1 MMNNLFD
8 GLNSDQLRAVTSTEG
23 YLRVIA
29 GAGSGKTKTL
39 THRYGYL
46 VKAAGIHPSNV
57 LCVTFT
63 AKAAGEMKRRVRELV
78 GEGYDNSLIT
88 TYHGFCV
95 RVLRGDISHLMWPE
109 SFAII
114 DESTKRKLLSEIYA
128 EEDIRMDQT
137 TYERVVAAMHR
148 LKSTEDYVRPMVD
161 GRPED
166 VAFNDKIST
175 DGLDIHI
182 IRRFL
187 KKQKQIYGLD
197 FDDLI
202 SFTFSI
208 FNSFPEVAQ
217 KWAEQLYYIEV
228 DEFQDSSKRELRL
241 IKTLCS
247 AHKNLFVVG
256 DPDQNIYEW
265 RGADMSILVD
275 FEQNFPGAE
284 TITLNRNYRS
294 DGNILSAANAL
305 IAYNKNRVKKDLY
318 TESQPGEPVRWL
330 HLRTEEEE
338 GKAIS
343 TEIKKLI
350 SQGFSY
356 RNIAILY
363 RAGFLSRFVESALGS
378 AHIPYEL
385 YGSVRFYD
393 RMEIKDALAY
403 MRLVVFDDDE
413 AFERVINLPRRN
425 FGKSRLAA
433 LKAMAEESGQ
443 SLFAALKASIDNK
456 LFSSTGAPG
465 FIELIDSLR
474 EEKDNLSVSALLGE
488 ALGRSGYEDY
498 IRAAGSMERLDN
510 LAELKRSLWNRE
522 QAWGEK
528 MTPSQWLDLIDI
540 EAAEEKD
547 SDSDKVKLMTIHAAK
562 GLEFP
567 AVFVVGMTEGI
578 FPSSRTLEERK
589 NEGLEEERRLCFVAL
604 TRARKRLF
612 LTDSEGGEED
622 RRKRPSRFLY
632 DIGEDNLVRTGEISK
647 ELQNKTTAAADV
659 ETTASS
665 SGLLPAS
672 RVNHPIFGEGTV
684 ERKDEVKNVYY
695 IRFDNK
701 GELRPVSADYDFAAW
716 SGIGEAADKAI
727 EKAESRKAV
736 HKAQPL
742 AETETKPPDI
752 PSADTVSAEPPK
764 TEKLSEIPSP
774 SVSSDNENDMFKSE
788 ADNIDIADKTNKKEN
803 HDQIKFSIE
812 NIGEEAAEREEEIT
826 EEAENITEPPKTE
839 EKTEP
844 ESDIPQ
850 RYRNAEWMEPTEGE
864 TNLWK
869 RNDVPHT
876 GWYCTGVIDLSA
888 PVGTCRMC
896 GYQIIRYVHVMRHN
910 EYPRAIGA
918 GCVCAGN
925 MEGSAEGAKKREN
938 DYKNRLGRKKNFLNT
953 KFKRSRSGNSYFK
966 YKGEIIT
973 VIEDKFKRG
982 FYKTVYKG
990 GFSLPFASVG
1000 EALSALF
1007 DQIDPW
1013 DYRDI

>member
-1 MMNNLFD
+1 MNNLFD
-8 GLNSDQLRAVTSTEG
+8 GLNADQLKAVTATEG

-63 AKAAGEMKRRVRELV
+63 AKAAGEMKRRVQELV
-78 GEGYDNSLIT
+78 GDGYDNSLIT

-95 RVLRGDISHLMWPE
+95 RVLRGDIHHLMWPE

-148 LKSTEDYVRPMVD
+148 LKSYEEYVRPMVD

-208 FNSFPEVAQ
+208 FGSFPEVAQ

-265 RGADMSILVD
+265 RGADMSIIVN

-294 DGNILSAANAL
+294 TGNILSAANAL
-305 IAYNKNRVKKDLY
+305 IAYNTNRVKKDLY
-318 TESQPGEPVRWL
+318 TESPPGEPVRWL

-343 TEIKKLI
+343 SEIKKLI

-363 RAGFLSRFVESALGS
+363 RAGFLSRFVEAALGA

-403 MRLVVFDDDE
+403 MRLIVSDDDE

-456 LFSSTGAPG
+456 LFSSTGVPG
-465 FIELIDSLR
+465 FVELIDSLR
-474 EEKDNLSVSALLGE
+474 KEKDNLSVSALLGE

-604 TRARKRLF
+604 TRAQKQLF

-632 DIGEDNLVRTGEISK
+632 DIGENNLVRTGEISK
-647 ELQNKTTAAADV
+647 ELQNKSTSAAGVDTADSA
-659 ETTASS
+659 
-665 SGLLPAS
+665 SGLSPGD
-672 RVNHPIFGEGTV
+672 RVNHPIFGEGTI
-684 ERKDEVKNVYY
+684 ERKDERKNVYY

-701 GELRPVSADYDFAAW
+701 GEVRPVSADYDFAAW
-716 SGIGEAADKAI
+716 SGIGEAADKAL
-727 EKAESRKAV
+727 EKAESRKILPGAS
-736 HKAQPL
+736 
-742 AETETKPPDI
+742 
-752 PSADTVSAEPPK
+752 PSAKTEAKLPELPSAEPVSAESLKPEKP
-764 TEKLSEIPSP
+764 TEKESSEISTK
-774 SVSSDNENDMFKSE
+774 NEIDTVKAETNNPDKPDKND
-788 ADNIDIADKTNKKEN
+788 KKED
-803 HDQIKFSIE
+803 HAQIKFSLESIE
-812 NIGEEAAEREEEIT
+812 EETETEETSIEAAEYQAEPT
-826 EEAENITEPPKTE
+826 ETE
-839 EKTEP
+839 EKTDP
-844 ESDIPQ
+844 EAAIPA
-850 RYRNAEWMEPTEGE
+850 RYRNAEWMEEPSDGE

-869 RNDVPHT
+869 RNDVPHS
-876 GWYCTGVIDLSA
+876 GWYCTGVIDLGA

-918 GCVCAGN
+918 GCICAGN
-925 MEGSAEGAKKREN
+925 MEGSAENAKKREY
-938 DYKNRLGRKKNFLNT
+938 DYKNRLRRRKNFLNT

-966 YKGEIIT
+966 YKGEIVT

-982 FYKTVYKG
+982 FFKTVYKG
-990 GFSLPFASVG
+990 GFSLPFDSV
-1000 EALSALF
+1000 ENALSALF

-1013 DYRDI
+1013 DYRDN

>member
-1 MMNNLFD
+1 
-8 GLNSDQLRAVTSTEG
+8 
-23 YLRVIA
+23 
-29 GAGSGKTKTL
+29 
-39 THRYGYL
+39 
-46 VKAAGIHPSNV
+46 
-57 LCVTFT
+57 
-63 AKAAGEMKRRVRELV
+63 MKRRVRELV
-78 GEGYDNSLIT
+78 GDGYDNSLIT

-95 RVLRGDISHLMWPE
+95 RVLRGDIHHLMWPE

-114 DESTKRKLLSEIYA
+114 DESTKRKLLSEIYS

-148 LKSTEDYVRPMVD
+148 LKSSEEYVRPMVD

-208 FNSFPEVAQ
+208 FGSFPEVAQ

-265 RGADMSILVD
+265 RGADMSIIVN

-294 DGNILSAANAL
+294 TGNILSAANAL
-305 IAYNKNRVKKDLY
+305 IAYNTNRVKKDLY
-318 TESQPGEPVRWL
+318 TESPPGEPVRWL

-343 TEIKKLI
+343 SEIKKLI

-363 RAGFLSRFVESALGS
+363 RAGFLSRFVEAALGA

-385 YGSVRFYD
+385 YGSVRFYE

-403 MRLVVFDDDE
+403 MRLIVSDDDE

-456 LFSSTGAPG
+456 LFSSTGVPG
-465 FIELIDSLR
+465 FVELIDSLR
-474 EEKDNLSVSALLGE
+474 KEKDNLSVSALLGE

-604 TRARKRLF
+604 TRAQKQLF

-632 DIGEDNLVRTGEISK
+632 DIGENNLVRTGEISK
-647 ELQNKTTAAADV
+647 ELQNKLTSAAGVDTADSA
-659 ETTASS
+659 
-665 SGLLPAS
+665 SGLSPGA
-672 RVNHPIFGEGTV
+672 RVNHPIFGEGTI
-684 ERKDEVKNVYY
+684 ERKDERKNVYY

-701 GELRPVSADYDFAAW
+701 GEVRPVSADYDFAAW
-716 SGIGEAADKAI
+716 SGIGEASDKAL
-727 EKAESRKAV
+727 EKAESRKILPGASPSA
-736 HKAQPL
+736 K
-742 AETETKPPDI
+742 AETKLPEL
-752 PSADTVSAEPPK
+752 PSAEPVSAESLKPEKP
-764 TEKLSEIPSP
+764 TEKESSEISTK
-774 SVSSDNENDMFKSE
+774 NKNDTVKAE
-788 ADNIDIADKTNKKEN
+788 TNKPDKNDKKED
-803 HDQIKFSIE
+803 HAQIKFSLESIE
-812 NIGEEAAEREEEIT
+812 EETETEETSIEAAEYQDEPT
-826 EEAENITEPPKTE
+826 ETE
-839 EKTEP
+839 EKTDP
-844 ESDIPQ
+844 EAAIPA
-850 RYRNAEWMEPTEGE
+850 RYRNAELMEEPSDGE

-869 RNDVPHT
+869 RNDVPHS
-876 GWYCTGVIDLSA
+876 GWYCTGVIDLGA

-918 GCVCAGN
+918 GCICAGN
-925 MEGSAEGAKKREN
+925 MEGSAENAKKREN
-938 DYKNRLGRKKNFLNT
+938 DYKNRLRRRKSFLNT

-966 YKGEIIT
+966 YKGEIVT
-973 VIEDKFKRG
+973 VIEDKFNRG
-982 FYKTVYKG
+982 FFKTVYKG
-990 GFSLPFASVG
+990 GFSLPFDSV
-1000 EALSALF
+1000 ENALSALF

-1013 DYRDI
+1013 DYRDN

>member
-1 MMNNLFD
+1 MNNLFD
-8 GLNSDQLRAVTSTEG
+8 GLNADQLRAVTATEG

-78 GEGYDNSLIT
+78 GDGYDNSLIT

-95 RVLRGDISHLMWPE
+95 RVLRGDIHHLMWPE

-148 LKSTEDYVRPMVD
+148 LKSSEEYVRPMTD

-208 FNSFPEVAQ
+208 FDAFPEVAQ

-265 RGADMSILVD
+265 RGADMSIIVN
-275 FEQNFPGAE
+275 FEENFPGAE

-294 DGNILSAANAL
+294 TGNILTAANTL
-305 IAYNKNRVKKDLY
+305 IAYNTNRVKKDLY
-318 TESQPGEPVRWL
+318 TESSPGEPVRWL
-330 HLRTEEEE
+330 HLRTEDEE
-338 GKAIS
+338 GKAIAA
-343 TEIKKLI
+343 EIKKLI

-356 RNIAILY
+356 RSIAILY
-363 RAGFLSRFVESALGS
+363 RAGFLSRFVEAALGA

-403 MRLVVFDDDE
+403 MRLVVCDDDE
-413 AFERVINLPRRN
+413 ALERIINLPRRK

-456 LFSSTGAPG
+456 LFSSTGAPA

-474 EEKDNLSVSALLGE
+474 KEKDNLSVSALLGE
-488 ALGRSGYEDY
+488 TLGRSGYEDY

-522 QAWGEK
+522 QVWGEK

-604 TRARKRLF
+604 TRARKQLF

-647 ELQNKTTAAADV
+647 ELQNKSTADAGV
-659 ETTASS
+659 ETTNSA
-665 SGLLPAS
+665 SGLSPGTQ
-672 RVNHPIFGEGTV
+672 VNHPIFGEGTV
-684 ERKDEVKNVYY
+684 ERKDERKNVYY
-695 IRFDNK
+695 IRFDKK

-716 SGIGEAADKAI
+716 SEIGDAADKALK
-727 EKAESRKAV
+727 KAESRSTVPEIKPTAEPETALIELPSTEAV
-736 HKAQPL
+736 SDKIPIKEFPPEKTPAVYDLKVKDTVKSDTADKKEDHDQIRFSLEITKE
-742 AETETKPPDI
+742 ETETEEI
-752 PSADTVSAEPPK
+752 STESAEY
-764 TEKLSEIPSP
+764 
-774 SVSSDNENDMFKSE
+774 
-788 ADNIDIADKTNKKEN
+788 
-803 HDQIKFSIE
+803 Q
-812 NIGEEAAEREEEIT
+812 AEP
-826 EEAENITEPPKTE
+826 AETE
-839 EKTEP
+839 EKTAP
-844 ESDIPQ
+844 EAEIPA
-850 RYRNAEWMEPTEGE
+850 RYRNADWMKEPDEGE

-869 RNDVPHT
+869 RSDVPHS
-876 GWYCTGVIDLSA
+876 GWYCTGVIDLGA

-896 GYQIIRYVHVMRHN
+896 GYQIIRYVHIMRHN

-918 GCVCAGN
+918 GCICAGR
-925 MEGSAEGAKKREN
+925 MEGNPDGARKREN
-938 DYKNRLGRKKNFLNT
+938 DYKNRLKRRNSFLNT
-953 KFKRSRSGNSYFK
+953 KFKRSRSGNNYFK
-966 YKGEIIT
+966 YKGEIVT

-982 FYKTVYKG
+982 FFKTVYKG
-990 GFSLPFASVG
+990 GFSLPFESV
-1000 EALSALF
+1000 EKALSALF

-1013 DYRDI
+1013 DFSDD